1 MKKVLII
8 DASYRNGFTNE
19 AAEQISKLISE
30 TTAVDLVALS
40 KYDINRCKGCCNCL
54 AIGSSSCP
62 LKEDDVKIIAEKL
75 EQSDGVIFV
84 VPNYSLSVPGI
95 LKDLF
100 DRLAFIFH
108 RPRLFGRICLP
119 IIVQGVY
126 GGKNVAKYI
135 NEVMEFWGMNVV
147 KGTVLTGGIY
157 PKKGLSKKI
166 EEKNNLLTKDAAE
179 RFLKALQHDQPR
191 SPSLFRLMIFRI
203 TRTSMQYF
211 DEVLES
217 DKKYFEK
224 NGWFNSDYYYDV
236 KLNPFK
242 KVVGKY
248 FDNMMK
254 NMAKKEQNNRD
265 EKSA

>member
-8 DASYRNGFTNE
+8 DASCRNGLTAE
-19 AAEQISKLISE
+19 AAMQINNLISE
-30 TTAVDLVALS
+30 ITTVDLVKLR
-40 KYDINRCKGCCNCL
+40 KYDIMRCKGCCNCL
-54 AIGSSSCP
+54 SIGSSSCP
-62 LKEDDVKIIAEKL
+62 LKDDDVKIIAEKL
-75 EQSDGVIFV
+75 EQADGVIFV

-100 DRLAFIFH
+100 DRLAYIFH

-147 KGTVLTGGIY
+147 KGAVLTGGIY
-157 PKKGLSKKI
+157 PKKALSNNVI
-166 EEKNNLLTKDAAE
+166 EKNNLLTKKAVE
-179 RFLKALQHDQPR
+179 SFLKVLHHDKAR

-203 TRTSMQYF
+203 TRTSMKYF
-211 DEVLES
+211 DEVLEP
-217 DKKYFEK
+217 DKKYFET
-224 NGWFNSDYYYDV
+224 NGWFYSDYYYEV

-242 KVVGKY
+242 KVIGKY
-248 FDNMMK
+248 FDNMI
-254 NMAKKEQNNRD
+254 KKWLI
-265 EKSA
+265 KSKVHSEVRS